1 MRDRYADACTTNL
14 QSTPTYFPGEEK
26 KLITMEGGS
35 LAPRNAT
42 NYESCYFIFET
53 DLNVWRT
60 DARKVI
66 WVESIENMDFFVFKG
81 SDRLNTTLMQA
92 QFDEST
98 GVYYYWATSSE

>member
-1 MRDRYADACTTNL
+1 M
-14 QSTPTYFPGEEK
+14 K
-26 KLITMEGGS
+26 GGS
-35 LAPRNAT
+35 LAARNAT

-92 QFDEST
+92 QFDESS
-98 GVYYYWATSSE
+98 GVYYYSASSSEQLMLVTQNFENKSAASISFNM